1 MGSAGKT
8 KAWWVVFGVGVGGY
22 AKVKREGET
31 LEGCGEVCARGL
43 HLLPLPQSAFSNAP
57 LPNNGLHQCAGG
69 GVTGVSAPNNG
80 AISAHMTVP
89 TQLL

>member
-1 MGSAGKT
+1 MGL
-8 KAWWVVFGVGVGGY
+8 GGY

-31 LEGCGEVCARGL
+31 SEGCGGVRPGL
-43 HLLPLPQSAFSNAP
+43 HLHPLPQSAFSNAP

-69 GVTGVSAPNNG
+69 GVTGVSALNNG